1 MSKELSPVD
10 LAAALQAMGLDVP
23 AELQAKVENS
33 VSDRAEEYLSARL
46 IQNENPETAEQ
57 WRETMFSL
65 AETMAADFV
74 GQEKNVG
81 QGRVFECFAE
91 VETPSGAKIAIR
103 YREPRDKK

>member
-1 MSKELSPVD
+1 MSKELSAVEI
-10 LAAALQAMGLDVP
+10 AAALQAMGLEVP

-33 VSDRAEEYLSARL
+33 VSDRAEEYLFDRL
-46 IQNENPETAEQ
+46 QSDEPATAEE

-65 AETMAADFV
+65 AETMAADFI